1 MHDCIRQPFGGYWN
15 RPVEGTVE
23 RKFLLLPGCVRVLL
37 ERGSEAA
44 DTVPIL
50 ADAILLAK
58 KKRRDGLLVIS
69 GLDDPATAASL
80 ADALHAMHA
89 AGAPPPSKL
98 AFVALMYPQYEVYH
112 FAEHLAPRYGMQ
124 AKVFA
129 DVVDAKIW
137 LQATGAG
144 SRRRAPRGSISPARS

>member
-1 MHDCIRQPFGGYWN
+1 LELLG
-15 RPVEGTVE
+15 EGTVE

-37 ERGSEAA
+37 ERGSAAA
-44 DTVPIL
+44 DIVPVL

-80 ADALHAMHA
+80 PDAIHAMRV
-89 AGAPPPSKL
+89 AGAPPPFKL

-112 FAEHLAPRYGMQ
+112 FAERLAPKYGMQ

-129 DVVDAKIW
+129 DVVEAKIW
-137 LQATGAG
+137 LEANPQ
-144 SRRRAPRGSISPARS
+144 PPLP

>member
-1 MHDCIRQPFGGYWN
+1 M
-15 RPVEGTVE
+15 E

-44 DTVPIL
+44 DIVPVL

-80 ADALHAMHA
+80 ADAFHAMHA

-98 AFVALMYPQYEVYH
+98 AFVALMYPQYAVYH
-112 FAEHLAPRYGMQ
+112 FAEQRAPRYGMQ

-129 DVVDAKIW
+129 DAVDARIW
-137 LQATGAG
+137 LRTQPVGTVM
-144 SRRRAPRGSISPARS
+144 RPHP

>member
-1 MHDCIRQPFGGYWN
+1 
-15 RPVEGTVE
+15 VE

-37 ERGSEAA
+37 ERGSAAA
-44 DTVPIL
+44 DIVPVL

-69 GLDDPATAASL
+69 GLDEPATAASL
-80 ADALHAMHA
+80 SDAIRAMHA

-98 AFVALMYPQYEVYH
+98 AFVALMYPQYAVYH
-112 FAEHLAPRYGMQ
+112 IAEHLAPRYGMQ

-129 DVVDAKIW
+129 DVVEAKMW
-137 LQATGAG
+137 LREKQRPPSSGIGQSSTTPVPDN
-144 SRRRAPRGSISPARS
+144 SIRA

>member
-1 MHDCIRQPFGGYWN
+1 LHLAAIQRILDSPG
-15 RPVEGTVE
+15 EGTLE
-23 RKFLLLPGCVRVLL
+23 RKFLLLPGCVRVSL

-44 DTVPIL
+44 DIVPVL

-69 GLDDPATAASL
+69 GLDDPATPASL
-80 ADALHAMHA
+80 SDAIDAMHA

-98 AFVALMYPQYEVYH
+98 AFVALMYPQYATYH
-112 FAEHLAPRYGMQ
+112 FAETIAPKYGLQ

-129 DVVDAKIW
+129 DVVEAKIW
-137 LQATGAG
+137 LRADQRPPL
-144 SRRRAPRGSISPARS
+144 RRSPRAISLRS